1 MKRKTEPNGKFLA
14 EKGYLC
20 RQNEEVMR
28 YDCNSAIKSV
38 RDVRAF
44 FSYMINDLAVSLH
57 ADTPFSEY
65 VNTETGEQ
73 TFSSEE
79 SKLYDRLMQEAFE
92 VCGRNGGERL
102 IYDLGVRKSA

>member
-1 MKRKTEPNGKFLA
+1 
-14 EKGYLC
+14 
-20 RQNEEVMR
+20 MR
-28 YDCNSAIKSV
+28 YDSDSAIKSV
-38 RDVRAF
+38 RGVRAF
-44 FSYMINDLAVSLH
+44 FSYMINDLGVNLH

-92 VCGRNGGERL
+92 VCGRNGDEGL
-102 IYDLGVRKSA
+102 IYDLGTEILKERICKETA

>member
-1 MKRKTEPNGKFLA
+1 M
-14 EKGYLC
+14 
-20 RQNEEVMR
+20 Q
-28 YDCNSAIKSV
+28 YDRNSTIKSIE
-38 RDVRAF
+38 DVKAF
-44 FSYMINDLAVSLH
+44 FSYMVNDLGVNLH

-92 VCGRNGGERL
+92 VCGRNGDEGL
-102 IYDLGVRKSA
+102 IYDLGTEILKERICKETA